1 MPRIFQGFLRGE
13 GFKFG
18 IIVSRFNDFITNRLL
33 DGCLDGLRRN
43 GVKDDDIDIFKVPGS
58 FEIPYVAKKL
68 ALEKRHD
75 SVICLGTIIRGS
87 TPHYEYI
94 AAEVTK
100 GIANTSLE
108 TGMPIILGVL
118 TTENIEQAIER
129 AGAKIGNKGWDAA
142 IAALEMVNLYRD
154 MESG

>member
-18 IIVSRFNDFITNRLL
+18 IIVSRFNDFITSRLL
-33 DGCLDGLRRN
+33 EGCLDALERN
-43 GVKDDDIDIFKVPGS
+43 GVRDDDIDIFKVPGS

-68 ALEKRHD
+68 ALGKRYD
-75 SVICLGTIIRGS
+75 SVICLGTIIRGA

-100 GIANTSLE
+100 GIANTALE
-108 TGMPIILGVL
+108 TGVPIILGVL

-129 AGAKIGNKGWDAA
+129 AGTKIGNKGWDAA
-142 IAALEMVNLYRD
+142 IAALEMVNLYRE
-154 MESG
+154 MGSE

>member
-18 IIVSRFNDFITNRLL
+18 IIVSRFNDFITSRLL
-33 DGCLDGLRRN
+33 EGCLDALKRN
-43 GVKDDDIDIFKVPGS
+43 GVRDDDIDIFKVPGS

-68 ALEKRHD
+68 ALGKRYD
-75 SVICLGTIIRGS
+75 SVICLGTIIRGA

-100 GIANTSLE
+100 GIANTALE
-108 TGMPIILGVL
+108 TGVPIILGVL

-129 AGAKIGNKGWDAA
+129 AGTKIGNKGWDAA
-142 IAALEMVNLYRD
+142 IAALEMANLYRE
-154 MESG
+154 MGSE